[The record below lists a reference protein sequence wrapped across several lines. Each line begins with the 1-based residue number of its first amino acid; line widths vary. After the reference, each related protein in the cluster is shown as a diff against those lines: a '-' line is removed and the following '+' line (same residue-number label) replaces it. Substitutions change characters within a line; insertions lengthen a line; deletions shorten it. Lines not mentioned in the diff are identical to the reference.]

1 MEITSTPCISVC
13 QVDAATG
20 FCIGCGRTAAEI
32 SLWTAMTEPDR
43 LALMA
48 MLPNRFDAIPD
59 LGRAREAY
67 RAALAARG
75 RTGRRRRI

>member
-1 MEITSTPCISVC
+1 MPR
-13 QVDAATG
+13 TG
-20 FCIGCGRTAAEI
+20 FCIGCGRTAREIGDWVSMAE
-32 SLWTAMTEPDR
+32 ADR

-48 MLPNRFDAIPD
+48 TLPRRFEAIEG
-59 LGRAREAY
+59 LGEARAAY